1 MQLQTLFILTF
12 ANALFARSS
21 PLPVPNA
28 IAIVAGPITYT
39 AKDAKF
45 DVRSAE
51 PMGGLEASRVAGVAG
66 IAGNNDYTAED
77 AEFYVRS
84 VEATGSL

>member
-12 ANALFARSS
+12 SNALFARGS
-21 PLPVPNA
+21 PLPIPNA
-28 IAIVAGPITYT
+28 NAQIAGHISYT
-39 AKDAKF
+39 AKL

-51 PMGGLEASRVAGVAG
+51 PMGGLKASRVAGVAE

-77 AEFYVRS
+77 AEFYIRS
-84 VEATGSL
+84 VEALGNH